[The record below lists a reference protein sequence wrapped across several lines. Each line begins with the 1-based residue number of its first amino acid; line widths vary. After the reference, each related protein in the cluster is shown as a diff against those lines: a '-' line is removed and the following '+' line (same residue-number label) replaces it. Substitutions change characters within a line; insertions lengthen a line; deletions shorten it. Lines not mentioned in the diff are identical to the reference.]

1 MRVAAIV
8 EGDGEVQAL
17 PVLLRRFC
25 AWLTPDA
32 HVEVLAPIRVRK
44 ERFLNCDDEFHR
56 YLELAAWKC
65 QADGWVLV
73 LLDADD
79 DCPAQCAAAID
90 ARIRRMN
97 LACRHS
103 VILANREYEAWFIA
117 AASSLHGHRGFR
129 MHSADACDAET
140 PRNCKGWLAQRMSP
154 GKSYSEITDQPA
166 LTAIMD
172 LELAASGSRS
182 FRKLCKEWS
191 KQVVPDP

>member
-17 PVLLRRFC
+17 PVLLRRFR

-32 HVEVLAPIRVRK
+32 SVEVLAPIRVRK
-44 ERFLNCDDEFHR
+44 ERFLNRDDEFQR
-56 YLELAAWKC
+56 YLELAARKC

-103 VILANREYEAWFIA
+103 VILANRE
-117 AASSLHGHRGFR
+117 
-129 MHSADACDAET
+129 
-140 PRNCKGWLAQRMSP
+140 
-154 GKSYSEITDQPA
+154 
-166 LTAIMD
+166 
-172 LELAASGSRS
+172 
-182 FRKLCKEWS
+182 
-191 KQVVPDP
+191 